1 MGTSVDVVVI
11 GAGVA
16 GLAAAASLG
25 RAGARVA
32 VLEAGSRVGG
42 RAWTVRPPSLGGAY
56 FDAGAIWLHSA
67 ETNPLVPIARAAG
80 ERLID
85 ADGQR
90 ARRTFVDGHVAV
102 PEEVAGRAGAWDR
115 FEAAADDLLGDG
127 TADASLAEVARRL
140 PDDPWAV
147 TVETWEGPIICV
159 ADASEFSLRDWRAN
173 QLSGGNILVAGGLGD
188 FVQRRLAPGEGLH
201 LDTPATR
208 IRWQEPGGRVAVETS
223 RGTVEAA
230 ACIVTVST
238 GVLASGRIGFD
249 PPLPSAVGEC
259 LNGLPMG
266 LALRVVLRASGADR
280 LDLPESCSLDRRFT
294 RDDPAIVFNAWPRGF
309 DYLSAWIGGSLAWE
323 LTRAGTEAAEDFMRG
338 ELRRMLGGRVDRALR
353 PGAALVTGWGTDS
366 LFQGAYAFARPG
378 HAAARRRLAEPLA
391 GGRLL
396 IAGEATHE
404 TLAGTVGG
412 AWLSG
417 EAAATI
423 ALHTVRG
430 A

>member
-1 MGTSVDVVVI
+1 MGTSVDVAVI

-16 GLAAAASLG
+16 GLAAAAALG
-25 RAGARVA
+25 KAGLRVA
-32 VLEAGSRVGG
+32 VLEAGGRVGG
-42 RAWTVRPPSLGGAY
+42 RAWTVRPDSLAGAY
-56 FDAGAIWLHSA
+56 FDMGAIWLHAA

-80 ERLID
+80 ERLVD
-85 ADGQR
+85 ADGR
-90 ARRTFVDGHVAV
+90 RGRRTYVDGHLAT
-102 PEEVAGRAGAWDR
+102 PEEQAGRAGAWDR
-115 FEAAADDLLGDG
+115 FEAAADALLGG
-127 TADASLAEVARRL
+127 GAADASLAEVARRL

-159 ADASEFSLRDWRAN
+159 ADADEFSLRDWRDN

-188 FVQRRLAPGEGLH
+188 FIERRLAPTEGLH
-201 LDTPATR
+201 LDTSATR
-208 IRWQEPGGRVAVETS
+208 IRWHEPRGRVAVETP

-230 ACIVTVST
+230 SCIVTVST

-249 PPLPSAVGEC
+249 PPLPSSVEEC
-259 LNGLPMG
+259 LHGLPMG

-280 LDLPESCSLDRRFT
+280 LDLPDFCSLDRRFT
-294 RDDPAIVFNAWPRGF
+294 RDDPAVVFNAWPWGF

-323 LTRAGTEAAEDFMRG
+323 LTRAGPRAAEDFTRG

-353 PGAALVTGWGTDS
+353 PGAALITGWGTDP
-366 LFQGAYAFARPG
+366 LFEGAYAFARPG

-391 GGRLL
+391 DGRLL

-404 TLAGTVGG
+404 TLAGTVAG

-417 EAAATI
+417 EAAA
-423 ALHTVRG
+423 ATVLR
-430 A
+430 AVRAA

>member
-1 MGTSVDVVVI
+1 MGTSVDVAVI

-16 GLAAAASLG
+16 GLAAAAALG
-25 RAGARVA
+25 KAGLSVA
-32 VLEAGSRVGG
+32 VLEAGNRIGG

-56 FDAGAIWLHSA
+56 FDMGAIWLHAA

-80 ERLID
+80 ERLVD

-90 ARRTFVDGHVAV
+90 ARRTFLDGHLAT
-102 PEEVAGRAGAWDR
+102 EAERAGSATAWER
-115 FEAAADDLLGDG
+115 FEAMADKLLGDG
-127 TADASLAEVARRL
+127 VADASLAEVAQRL

-159 ADASEFSLRDWRAN
+159 ADSAEFSLRDWRAN
-173 QLSGGNILVAGGLGD
+173 QLSGSNILVAGGLGD
-188 FVQRRLAPGEGLH
+188 FVERRLAPTDGLH

-208 IRWQEPGGRVAVETS
+208 IRWQEPGGRVAVETP
-223 RGTVEAA
+223 RGVVEAA
-230 ACIVTVST
+230 SCIVTVST
-238 GVLASGRIGFD
+238 GVLASGRIAFD
-249 PPLPSAVGEC
+249 PPLPSTVQEC
-259 LNGLPMG
+259 LGGLPMG
-266 LALRVVLRASGADR
+266 LALRVVLRAAGADR
-280 LDLPESCSLDRRFT
+280 LDLPDFCSLDRRFT
-294 RDDPAIVFNAWPRGF
+294 RDDPAIVFNAWPWGF

-323 LTRAGTEAAEDFMRG
+323 LSRAGAAAAEDFVRG
-338 ELRRMLGGRVDRALR
+338 ELRRMLGARVDRALR
-353 PGAALVTGWGTDS
+353 PGAALVTGWGADP
-366 LFQGAYAFARPG
+366 LFQGAYAYARPG
-378 HAAARRRLAEPLA
+378 HAEARRRLAEPLA

-417 EAAATI
+417 EAAAEL
-423 ALHTVRG
+423 AVRAVRG

>member
-32 VLEAGSRVGG
+32 VLEAGGRVGG

-56 FDAGAIWLHSA
+56 FDMGAIWLHAA
-67 ETNPLVPIARAAG
+67 ESNPLVPIARAAG

-90 ARRTFVDGHVAV
+90 ARRTFIDGHVAV
-102 PEEVAGRAGAWDR
+102 PEELAERAGAWDR
-115 FEAAADDLLGDG
+115 FEAAADALLGDG
-127 TADASLAEVARRL
+127 AADASLAEVARRL

-159 ADASEFSLRDWRAN
+159 ADADEFSLRDWRAN
-173 QLSGGNILVAGGLGD
+173 QLTGGNILVAGGLGD
-188 FVQRRLAPGEGLH
+188 FVQRRLVPGEGLH
-201 LDTPATR
+201 LGTPATR
-208 IRWQEPGGRVAVETS
+208 IRWQEPGGRVSVETP
-223 RGTVEAA
+223 RGAMEAA

-238 GVLASGRIGFD
+238 GVLASGQIGFD
-249 PPLPSAVGEC
+249 PPLPSSVEDC
-259 LNGLPMG
+259 LHGLPMG

-280 LDLPESCSLDRRFT
+280 LDLPEFCSLDRRFT
-294 RDDPAIVFNAWPRGF
+294 RDDPAIVFNAWPWGF

-323 LTRAGTEAAEDFMRG
+323 LTRAGPQATEDFTRG

-353 PGAALVTGWGTDS
+353 PGAALVSGWGTDT
-366 LFQGAYAFARPG
+366 LFRGAYAYARPG

-391 GGRLL
+391 DGRLL
-396 IAGEATHE
+396 ITGEATHE

-417 EAAATI
+417 EAAAAI
-423 ALHTVRG
+423 ALRTVRG